1 LEIDLVGHDGGN
13 PRGDFAYTL
22 VATDVHTQWVE
33 LVPLKNRA
41 QIWAV
46 GALNEIARRLPFP
59 IRGLDCDNDSAFINH
74 HLLRWCEQRQVV
86 FTRSR
91 PYWKNDN
98 CHVEQKNGHV
108 VRRFVG
114 HARYDTEQALAV
126 LAELERK
133 VALFVDFFK
142 PTQKLVQKVRHGNKV
157 KRVYDTPK
165 TPCQRLCEDPTV
177 PEEVKQALRRQF
189 ATLKLGKLRRE
200 ILQLQEKL
208 LSLAHPTEDDPQDA

>member
-1 LEIDLVGHDGGN
+1 M
-13 PRGDFAYTL
+13 
-22 VATDVHTQWVE
+22 
-33 LVPLKNRA
+33 
-41 QIWAV
+41 
-46 GALNEIARRLPFP
+46 
-59 IRGLDCDNDSAFINH
+59 
-74 HLLRWCEQRQVV
+74 RWWEKRQVV

-142 PTQKLVQKVRHGNKV
+142 PTQKLVQKVRQGTKV

-189 ATLKLGKLRRE
+189 ATLMGAGQPEGRSVRLCRRARGGE
-200 ILQLQEKL
+200 RSEALPRGAWGFGGHKRAGGRLFGRASPPREKPGL
-208 LSLAHPTEDDPQDA
+208 